1 MLKSLRSCGGFI
13 FFPLLSFPLHH
24 CNVWCEHS
32 QRWFSSETP
41 AQHRN
46 DVYFCSSY
54 RSVPSSHCPTSFW
67 KNATEGRGKAWRE
80 RTLSH
85 TGCLSFC
92 LVRNGQENG
101 SNQMKRNGKIKP
113 TKPFHTRPGSSSLTN
128 LRLLFLSRS
137 SFPFSCVTSRMH
149 TVSLV
154 LTACATYL
162 TMMFHN
168 PSTTSSVTV
177 SHFSPPSSQQVFSS
191 RFLVE
196 LVSDIQDFG
205 LSRTCCTNSPDPTGL
220 QSCLSTCCVSTCVKR
235 EVCVCD

>member
-1 MLKSLRSCGGFI
+1 MWWFYYYYY
-13 FFPLLSFPLHH
+13 FPSFLSPSTIVMFDVNIVSSGSAQKLLPSIEMMHH
-24 CNVWCEHS
+24 C
-32 QRWFSSETP
+32 
-41 AQHRN
+41 
-46 DVYFCSSY
+46 VYFCSSY

-137 SFPFSCVTSRMH
+137 SFPLSCVTSRMH

-154 LTACATYL
+154 LTACATYW

-168 PSTTSSVTV
+168 PSTTTSVTV
-177 SHFSPPSSQQVFSS
+177 PHFFPPVIPAGLFFQVSS
-191 RFLVE
+191 RASVRH
-196 LVSDIQDFG
+196 
-205 LSRTCCTNSPDPTGL
+205 SRFWAFSNML
-220 QSCLSTCCVSTCVKR
+220 YQ
-235 EVCVCD
+235 